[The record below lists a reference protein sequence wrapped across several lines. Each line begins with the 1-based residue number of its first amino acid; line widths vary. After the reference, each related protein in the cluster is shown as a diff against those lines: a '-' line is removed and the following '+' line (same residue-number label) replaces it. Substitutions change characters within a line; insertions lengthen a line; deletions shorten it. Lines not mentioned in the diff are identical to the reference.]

1 MRDPRE
7 GSGEGLAINLIDK
20 HNYPFEPPSPTT
32 TTTTSVEKIMNPL
45 TNQ

>member
-20 HNYPFEPPSPTT
+20 HNYPFDPPSPTT
-32 TTTTSVEKIMNPL
+32 VEKILNPL